1 MQISNLVQTMIQKP
15 PLNIAADLYF
25 LSEANSPSVTVD
37 LKSNSEA
44 NNTNVTA
51 DLIFNSKAT
60 IFQMKQEG

>member
-1 MQISNLVQTMIQKP
+1 MIQKP

-25 LSEANSPSVTVD
+25 LSEAISPRVTVD

-44 NNTNVTA
+44 NNTSVTA

-60 IFQMKQEG
+60 IF